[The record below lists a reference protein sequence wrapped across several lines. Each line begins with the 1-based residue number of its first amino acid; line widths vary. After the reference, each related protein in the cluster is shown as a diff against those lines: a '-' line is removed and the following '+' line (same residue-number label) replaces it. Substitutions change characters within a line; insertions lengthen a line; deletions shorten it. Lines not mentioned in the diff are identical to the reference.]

1 MPRTIYLAVFSNG
14 ARPAHWAIFIP
25 TPGMDH
31 AGKLIHVTGSTATGF
46 YLEFKRRYNFAATT
60 RRYQIVPLAEVN
72 DQYITDTVGSGAAT
86 GDTTAHDRLESAA
99 TVVQPPGRSP
109 NPFDPAVRMSS
120 VIQTPCL
127 TFHIG
132 PQLSE
137 LD

>member
-25 TPGMDH
+25 TPGTEL

-46 YLEFKRRYNFAATT
+46 YLEFKRRYNFATTT
-60 RRYQIVPLAEVN
+60 RRYQIVPLAQVN
-72 DQYITDTVGSGAAT
+72 DQYIADTVGGGAAT
-86 GDTTAHDRLESAA
+86 ADTTAHDRLESAA

-120 VIQTPCL
+120 VTQTPCL
-127 TFHIG
+127 TPHIG

>member
-25 TPGMDH
+25 TSNMEH
-31 AGKLIHVTGSTATGF
+31 KGKLIHVTGSTATGF
-46 YLEFKRRYNFAATT
+46 YLEFKRNYDFASTA
-60 RRYQIVPLAEVN
+60 RRYQIVPLAQVN
-72 DQYITDTVGSGAAT
+72 DQYIADTVGSGAT
-86 GDTTAHDRLESAA
+86 TNTTAHDRLESVA

-120 VIQTPCL
+120 VTQTPCL
-127 TFHIG
+127 TPHTG